1 MDILKRLRKS
11 PKQQPKQTKVE
22 WGCVINGF
30 YLLAPRYK
38 SPLSKD
44 DVSFIANEMLN
55 KNGYALSIYD
65 GQLDELDSIK
75 IYTQIGVLLDEYS
88 RNS

>member
-30 YLLAPRYK
+30 YLLSPQYK
-38 SPLSKD
+38 SPLSRD
-44 DVSFIANEMLN
+44 NISFIANEMLK

-65 GQLDELDSIK
+65 GQISELDSIK
-75 IYTQIGVLLDEYS
+75 IYTKIGELMDEYS
-88 RNS
+88 RNT